1 MKISQH
7 QKAENRRNII
17 NALVD
22 MVMEKDLKSAT
33 MRGVAKQAG
42 LGEATIYNYFPTK
55 DAMVYAYYGDRLDQA
70 VETLKAIPDF
80 NTYTFQEQLQT
91 FFETMLAV
99 LLPHRAF
106 LDKTFKAAFFTFSQ
120 DYARIKPVKEK
131 FIRVVRD
138 IFDAAIEAGEIPD
151 QVFLEISLQV
161 FWEYFIGMIM
171 YWLKD
176 DSDGFSATTVLI
188 DKTLDLAGASIRAG
202 IANKVFDMG
211 MFLFK
216 NHVLSRL
223 DLIRERVDMVHGIKR
238 KFMDGIN
245 ER

>member
-42 LGEATIYNYFPTK
+42 FGEATIYNYFPTK
-55 DAMVYAYYGDRLDQA
+55 DAMVYAYYEDRLDQA

-151 QVFLEISLQV
+151 QVFLE
-161 FWEYFIGMIM
+161 M